1 MAEFC
6 IENGVSPLYSLRKS
20 EEAEENMIKFIWN
33 YFEEKQLQ
41 NFDVF
46 RQIMERVDEYAK
58 GLQENLFKDIQAYN
72 EAFHVYADHT
82 SPDDLSDFRDSYA
95 SDY

>member
-20 EEAEENMIKFIWN
+20 EEAEASIVKFIRK

-72 EAFHVYADHT
+72 EAFHVYADT
-82 SPDDLSDFRDSYA
+82 PPDD
-95 SDY
+95 